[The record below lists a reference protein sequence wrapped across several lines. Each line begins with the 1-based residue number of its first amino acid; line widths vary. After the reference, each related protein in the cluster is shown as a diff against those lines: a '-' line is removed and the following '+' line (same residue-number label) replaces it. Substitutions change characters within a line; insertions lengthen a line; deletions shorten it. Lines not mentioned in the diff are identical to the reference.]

1 MNDMMKEDS
10 QIKCKNI
17 VSIYT
22 IRMYLNGVIIGYVFR
37 REIYRKFY
45 VYKNDNLIF
54 HCLKEGFCSAAR
66 NQGPPSTAHLSSQS
80 LSHHRKIRLASKLNY
95 NNYCK
100 SNKYICNSFPF
111 RNLSNL
117 KKNIEVSNFLAS
129 RLAFWTLEHTR
140 TPRRLPNS
148 TGVCT
153 LTCWELNKVFENSV
167 LSPICS
173 GVVASA
179 FNKVIFREYQKI
191 LIPGW
196 LGCILR

>member
-17 VSIYT
+17 VSMYT

-45 VYKNDNLIF
+45 VYKNDNLLF
-54 HCLKEGFCSAAR
+54 HCLKKGFSSVAR
-66 NQGPPSTAHLSSQS
+66 NKGPPNTAHLSPKS

-95 NNYCK
+95 YGSRK
-100 SNKYICNSFPF
+100 GNKYVCNFFPF

-117 KKNIEVSNFLAS
+117 KKNMEVSNFLAS
-129 RLAFWTLEHTR
+129 RLAFWTCF
-140 TPRRLPNS
+140 
-148 TGVCT
+148 CT
-153 LTCWELNKVFENSV
+153 LTCWELNTVFESSV
-167 LSPICS
+167 ISPIFS
-173 GVVASA
+173 GLVASA

-196 LGCILR
+196 LGCILSYIIFI